1 MKENKEF
8 NKGDKVFIESIYG
21 SPYHGVVE
29 RTDSYVYLVVKR
41 DDKEYSNL
49 YNRKRLTKDEE

>member
-1 MKENKEF
+1 MKDNKEF

-29 RTDSYVYLVVKR
+29 RTDSYGDVVVKR
-41 DDKEYSNL
+41 DD
-49 YNRKRLTKDEE
+49 NRKRLTKDEE